1 MWDDSAVRAPERH
14 LPAGALLAVAVLI
27 AASAVSASASS
38 PLKITNCN
46 TAVSRPKLLTLSCGD
61 GNTVLKGLS
70 WSSFGGST
78 ARAKGTFVM
87 NTCEPNCAAGKAVS
101 FKVSVKAT
109 DPRTCKRGLRVYNK
123 VTLQFIGHSPSER
136 NALERWTLGCPI

>member
-1 MWDDSAVRAPERH
+1 MWDDSAVRATERH
-14 LPAGALLAVAVLI
+14 LPAGALLAVAVLL
-27 AASAVSASASS
+27 AVSPVSASASS
-38 PLKITNCN
+38 PLKITDCN

-87 NTCEPNCAAGKAVS
+87 NTCEPNCAQGRDVS
-101 FKVSVKAT
+101 FKVNVKAT
-109 DPRTCKRGLRVYNK
+109 NPRTCKRGTRVYNK
-123 VTLQFIGHSPSER
+123 VTLQFIGHSPSES
-136 NALERWTLGCPI
+136 NDFSHWTLGCPI

>member
-1 MWDDSAVRAPERH
+1 MIFAVLAPQRH
-14 LPAGALLAVAVLI
+14 LPAGALIAVAVLI
-27 AASAVSASASS
+27 AVSASAFASS

-78 ARAKGTFVM
+78 ARAKGTFLM
-87 NTCEPNCAAGKAVS
+87 NTCEPNCAAGKDVS
-101 FKVSVKAT
+101 FKVNVKAT
-109 DPRTCKRGLRVYNK
+109 NPRTCKRGVRVYNR
-123 VTLQFIGHSPSER
+123 VTLQFIGHSPSE
-136 NALERWTLGCPI
+136 ASDFTRWTLGCPT